1 MSARPIA
8 VGDRVRTV
16 RSHLEDERVGV
27 VVHIGDQS
35 PRGYGEPYSVGV
47 RLDDDGRYLGG
58 STLGYRLSELERL
71 DDTREA
77 MDFNPDELERL
88 KVSPSTCRDQ
98 IANSHPIQR
107 ARDTSSTVGALR
119 PVIEEARVTVADV
132 LRQAS
137 EQSRRLG
144 LLLEQDVAGCEPR
157 AVAAAVGGRAEPP
170 EAGAASA
177 HDAAPARVTYLDPAF
192 TRCPGCKTC
201 RVREARARHQAERD
215 PRLVAEALRRDGVHC
230 RYCGTPVAVGAGPRR
245 AGYGRVRATAYGVML
260 ICGECSRRRV
270 DEEHAPLPL
279 GASAVRPV
287 VSVELDEAG
296 ASGDPHLAEGIV
308 TTVARGVGLIDD
320 RRDCAEPHRDVDGSS
335 LRGELDEEASALD
348 ERVGDGEGERR
359 RVFVVD
365 RVPGACV
372 LDVAHETSPSGR
384 AEAPESPQLMTDTVG
399 DGSAADTSLPTV
411 GGRAVPPV
419 PAPADTTTSSAPLPE
434 DQAAVAFPCTTS
446 ATSEPRPPVR
456 GTGNRIGATSA
467 HDAAPITDLTT
478 LRDSAHRLHDLRAQI
493 DQLIADEAALATAV
507 SAGLTIVLGMPSD
520 LTSWGA
526 DA

>member
-1 MSARPIA
+1 MTTHTPRPIA
-8 VGDRVRTV
+8 VGDRVRGL
-16 RSHLEDERVGV
+16 RSWIEDEQVGV
-27 VVHIGDQS
+27 VVRIGDQTPHPS
-35 PRGYGEPYSVGV
+35 HGEPYSVGV
-47 RLDDDGRYLGG
+47 RLDDGGRVIGH
-58 STLGYRLSELERL
+58 RLSELERL
-71 DDTREA
+71 DD
-77 MDFNPDELERL
+77 P
-88 KVSPSTCRDQ
+88 
-98 IANSHPIQR
+98 H
-107 ARDTSSTVGALR
+107 TSSAPLTED
-119 PVIEEARVTVADV
+119 PADTD
-132 LRQAS
+132 ATPCATS
-137 EQSRRLG
+137 ATP
-144 LLLEQDVAGCEPR
+144 DTATPD
-157 AVAAAVGGRAEPP
+157 ADPAP

-177 HDAAPARVTYLDPAF
+177 HDAAPARLTYADPVL

-201 RVREARARHQAERD
+201 QVREARARHQAERD

-359 RVFVVD
+359 RVLVVD

-372 LDVAHETSPSGR
+372 LDVAHETSPSDR

-399 DGSAADTSLPTV
+399 DGSTADTVLPHV

-419 PAPADTTTSSAPLPE
+419 PAPADTTSTVYVDVLPDVSTFKRALIAANRSAGASS
-434 DQAAVAFPCTTS
+434 V
-446 ATSEPRPPVR
+446 
-456 GTGNRIGATSA
+456 
-467 HDAAPITDLTT
+467 HDAAPVTDLTT
-478 LRDSAHRLHDLRAQI
+478 LQDADDRLAQVRAELDRLTALEYELAMIVTDGLRH
-493 DQLIADEAALATAV
+493 
-507 SAGLTIVLGMPSD
+507 VLGLKTD
-520 LTSWGA
+520 LTWCVEPPAGSA
-526 DA
+526 S